1 MSTPLFLLLGLTI
14 ATCVIAYWSDNLG
27 KKLGKKRV
35 TLFGL
40 RPRQTATLMTMT
52 SSVVIMLFTFGAL
65 LATNSGLRNAL
76 LRYDT
81 ERADNLKLRESNK
94 ELRSEQKTLQDE
106 VTTAQKQAINAKNQA
121 SSAKTQ
127 AAEAK
132 KQAAEAHTNYQA
144 ALGQLKDKQ
153 AKLRSAQN
161 AERAA
166 RSGETQARQGEKTAR
181 ERARQ
186 ANLDL
191 QEKQAELGKVNQSL
205 KTAQTDLQ
213 TLQARLKKAQ
223 EDVRVAQEKL
233 AQEQNKVAREQGRFI
248 KAAADSLKFQED
260 LFKQINQRQQEIE
273 NLKIQKTGL
282 GQEIQ
287 ELNDNVKR
295 LNDDVKRLKLLQIQ
309 LAQPSNREVDVA
321 VGAVFADRLIPP
333 RNSPTETAVQLRAML
348 AEGREEV
355 AKTNKERTLK
365 LLVKTGEELPEE
377 IIVKSLS
384 QFLGNLTTP
393 ASVRL
398 SALRIHAKDE
408 TEIQC
413 AFLVVPARVAFARDE
428 VMAAKVI
435 DGSQG
440 DARIFSQLWRQLL
453 DVGATEASKRG
464 VLPIL
469 RGDEKL
475 YVDGT
480 NERLFEALRRIQA
493 LGKPVEVRLLADD
506 DLTTIDQ
513 LRVHFQVG
521 KPESNKATGS
531 L

>member
-76 LRYDT
+76 LRYDA
-81 ERADNLKLRESNK
+81 ERADNLKLRQNNK
-94 ELRSEQKTLQDE
+94 ELRAEQTELQTE
-106 VTTAQKQAINAKNQA
+106 VTTAQKQAFNAKNQA
-121 SSAKTQ
+121 SAAKTQ
-127 AAEAK
+127 AADAK
-132 KQAAEAHTNYQA
+132 KQADEAHTNYQA

-153 AKLRSAQN
+153 AKLRSALS

-166 RSGETQARQGEKTAR
+166 RSGETQARQGEKMAR

-191 QEKQAELGKVNQSL
+191 QKKQAELGKVNLNL
-205 KTAQTDLQ
+205 KTAQGELK
-213 TLQARLKKAQ
+213 TLQAKLKKAQ
-223 EDVRVAQEKL
+223 QDVRVAQEKL
-233 AQEQNKVAREQGRFI
+233 AQEQNRVAQEQGRFI

-273 NLKIQKTGL
+273 NLKTQKTNLDRDIQGL
-282 GQEIQ
+282 S
-287 ELNDNVKR
+287 
-295 LNDDVKRLKLLQIQ
+295 DDIKRLKLLQIQ
-309 LAQPSNREVDVA
+309 LGRPSPETLDVPE
-321 VGAVFADRLIPP
+321 GAVYADRLIPP
-333 RNSPTETAVQLRAML
+333 RSNPAETAVQLRAML
-348 AEGREEV
+348 AQGREEV
-355 AKTNKERTLK
+355 AKENEKRTLK
-365 LLVKTGEELPEE
+365 LLVKTGEELPQEV
-377 IIVKSLS
+377 IINSLS
-384 QFLGNLTTP
+384 QFLANFTTP

-398 SALRIHAKDE
+398 SALRNHAKDE

-428 VMAAKVI
+428 VIAMKVV
-435 DGSQG
+435 DGSES
-440 DARIFSQLWRQLL
+440 DARIFNQLWRGLL
-453 DVGATEASKRG
+453 DAGAKEAISRG
-464 VLPIL
+464 VVPIL
-469 RGDEKL
+469 RGEDKL
-475 YVDGT
+475 YPDGT

-521 KPESNKATGS
+521 KPESNKAAGS